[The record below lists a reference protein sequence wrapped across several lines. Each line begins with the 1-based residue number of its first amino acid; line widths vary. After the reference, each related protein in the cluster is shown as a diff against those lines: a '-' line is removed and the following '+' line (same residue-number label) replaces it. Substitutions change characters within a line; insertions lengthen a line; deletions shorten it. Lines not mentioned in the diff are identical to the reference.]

1 MMEGLAGTRLRL
13 GIVVFVAFLLQVTVF
28 VEIHP
33 LGVAPELPLLVAICA
48 GREGGPDRGAY
59 VGFAAGLLYDL
70 ELATPFG
77 LWALTCCVVAF
88 AMGVITEN
96 LHRPSGLLAT
106 ISTGIAS
113 ASGVVLFA
121 LLASL
126 VGQEG
131 LLGPDLARVALLVGV
146 LNLAISPVATRVLR
160 WAYRPAAAYRAAA

>member
-1 MMEGLAGTRLRL
+1 MDGIAATRFRLALVILVT
-13 GIVVFVAFLLQVTVF
+13 FLVQVTVF

-33 LGVAPELPLLVAICA
+33 LGVAPELPLLLAIYA

-59 VGFAAGLLYDL
+59 AGFCVGLLYDL

-77 LWALTCCVVAF
+77 LWALTCCVTAF
-88 AMGVITEN
+88 AMGSITQN

-113 ASGVVLFA
+113 VSGVVFFA
-121 LLASL
+121 LSAAL

-131 LLGPDLARVALLVGV
+131 MLDADLVRIALLVGV
-146 LNLAISPVATRVLR
+146 LNLALSPAVGAALR
-160 WAYRPAAAYRAAA
+160 WAYRPSVAYRAAA